1 MPNQELVII
10 PEPKQVTWVEGT
22 FVLDAQTAIALLPA
36 SGETDH
42 FAARLLQQEILQVTG
57 LQLPLIK
64 LAHHLAGCKLIVL
77 ASDCLALNN
86 YLGTEL
92 ADSGFSRRGDQAYG
106 IEIGGER
113 VIACGNSAEGL
124 FFAVQTLRQVVR
136 VQSVNWQ
143 QTRIADWPSLAYRG
157 LMLDVSRGKVPTIE
171 TMKLL
176 IDQLCLYKM
185 NVLQFYTEH
194 TFVFPHHPRIG
205 QDCGSLSSDDILELD
220 TYARPRHVQLMP
232 NLNSFGHC
240 EHILNLPEYTP
251 LAESAAHW
259 SLCPVDERTF
269 AFVDDLYADLLPSF
283 SCKVLNIGCDETFDL
298 GKGRSKEQVQAK
310 GIGRVYLE
318 YILRLRTLAAKY
330 GCKIQL
336 WGDILLHHPEL
347 VSELPE
353 DVTLLDWHY
362 EAAEDYPSLSVFA
375 ASGRTFWVC
384 PGTSSWN
391 TLFPRV
397 VNSNGNIRNLARL
410 GVAHG
415 ASGFLNTD
423 WGDGG
428 HYQPI
433 GQCWY
438 GYIYGAEQSW
448 SGGQTDD
455 AAFNARFGRLF
466 FGPNGMPVVDAMC
479 ELGRLNTLP
488 GMALPN
494 ANRSIFA
501 LLDEPLVGPATEQLP
516 LSTIDEISAVTSRV
530 ENALRHTYSTTTDP
544 FSVEDLIY
552 TTRLLAYMAH
562 KVRISQQIR
571 QNLAQLASD
580 PNLALRTL
588 GQADEALASLATEL
602 TELITVFRSQWLR
615 RARYSEITITL
626 THFAKLQARFATA
639 RAWLSKQIESIRGGA
654 KPDGSL
660 DEYAKEAA
668 SYEILY
674 QGWVRHLHEIGITWD

>member
-1 MPNQELVII
+1 MANQELVII
-10 PEPKQVTWVEGT
+10 PEPKQIIWGEGA
-22 FVLDAQTAIALLPA
+22 FVLDAQTVIVLLPS
-36 SGETDH
+36 SGESDH
-42 FAARLLQQEILQVTG
+42 FAARLLQQEITQATG

-64 LAHHLAGCKLIVL
+64 LAHPLVGCKLIVL
-77 ASDCLALNN
+77 ASDCQALNAF
-86 YLGTEL
+86 LGEKFAVKDL
-92 ADSGFSRRGDQAYG
+92 SHHGEQAYG
-106 IEIGGER
+106 IEIGEER
-113 VIACGNSAEGL
+113 VVACGNSVEGL
-124 FFAVQTLRQVVR
+124 FFAVQTLRQVAR
-136 VQSVNWQ
+136 VQTVNWQ
-143 QTRIADWPSLAYRG
+143 QMSITDWPSLASRG

-171 TMKLL
+171 TIMLL

-205 QDCGSLSSDDILELD
+205 QDCGSLSSDDILEID
-220 TYARPRHVQLMP
+220 AYARPRHVQLMP

-240 EHILNLPEYTP
+240 EHLLNLPEYAP

-259 SLCPVDERTF
+259 SFCPIDERTF
-269 AFVDDLYADLLPSF
+269 ELVDDLYADLIPSF

-298 GKGRSKEQVQAK
+298 GKGRSKEQVLAK

-362 EAAEDYPSLSVFA
+362 EAADDYPSLSIFE
-375 ASGRTFWVC
+375 ASGRPFWVC

-391 TLFPRV
+391 TLFPRLL
-397 VNSNGNIRNLARL
+397 NSNGNIRTLARL

-415 ASGFLNTD
+415 ATGFLNTD

-455 AAFNARFGRLF
+455 AVFNTRFGRLF
-466 FGPNGMPVVDAMC
+466 FGPDGMLVVDAIS

-494 ANRSIFA
+494 ANSSIFA
-501 LLDEPLVGPATEQLP
+501 LLDEPLVGPTADQLP
-516 LSTIDEISAVTSRV
+516 DNTLDEISAATHRI
-530 ENALRHTYSTTTDP
+530 ENTLRMASSTTTDP
-544 FSVEDLIY
+544 ASVQELVY
-552 TTRLLAYMAH
+552 TTRLLAYMAR
-562 KVRISQQIR
+562 KVTLSKQIR
-571 QNLAQLASD
+571 QSLAQLACEPD
-580 PNLALRTL
+580 KALHIL
-588 GQADEALASLATEL
+588 DQADKTLASLATGL
-602 TELITVFRSQWLR
+602 TELEIVFRSQWLL
-615 RARYSEITITL
+615 RARYSEIKITL
-626 THFAKLQARFATA
+626 THFNKLRARFATA
-639 RAWLSKQIESIRGGA
+639 RAWLSEQMVSIRGGA

-660 DEYAKEAA
+660 AEYAKEAA

-674 QGWVRHLHEIGITWD
+674 QGWIRHLHEIGIIWD